1 MIFIIKVDLTASKEI
16 KKLLKWNLITDV
28 TKKIIK
34 ITKLIKKRESM
45 ALSLVLILDVSIAT

>member
-34 ITKLIKKRESM
+34 TTKLIKKRESM